1 MGHIP
6 PRLVLG
12 PSVDPLL
19 SGNSFIL
26 NWNSYY
32 LISMEVTYI
41 VFIAIFLGVL
51 CRTLFP
57 YVKKMKEAEAK
68 GDLLKF
74 DYKYLYTAISSLVLS
89 VIVTLLI
96 FPTFKIPEAT
106 GIYLFCMSFTFGW
119 STNDIVNELLT

>member
-19 SGNSFIL
+19 SDNSFIL

-32 LISMEVTYI
+32 LISMEATYI
-41 VFIAIFLGVL
+41 AFIAIFLGVL

-57 YVKKMKEAEAK
+57 YVKKVKEAEAK